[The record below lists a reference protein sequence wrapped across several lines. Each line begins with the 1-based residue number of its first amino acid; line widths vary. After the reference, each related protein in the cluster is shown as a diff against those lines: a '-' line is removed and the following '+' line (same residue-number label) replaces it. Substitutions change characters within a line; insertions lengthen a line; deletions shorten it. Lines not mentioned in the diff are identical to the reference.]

1 MSGFKKFPNAKPIVN
16 ITIDEELLK
25 KIEDFK
31 FSNRFPNRSQ
41 AFTNLII
48 AGFEHLEG
56 QNKSVEY
63 VSFEEAMKA
72 LNAGG
77 VISFCPKE
85 NTRVPFDK
93 YGIFRHGWLG
103 DFKWKDLLEGKWI
116 IEK

>member
-1 MSGFKKFPNAKPIVN
+1 MPGFKKFPNAKPIVN

-41 AFTNLII
+41 AFTSLII
-48 AGFEHLEG
+48 AGFEHLES
-56 QNKSVEY
+56 QNKLVEY

-72 LNAGG
+72 ASTGEN
-77 VISFCPKE
+77 ISFCPKN
-85 NTRVPFDK
+85 NTRITFDK
-93 YGIFRHGWLG
+93 DVLLKHGWLG
-103 DFKWKDLLEGKWI
+103 EYQWKSLLEGKWI